1 MSLEPRHLSVCYST
15 TTHGSSGY
23 KMAAKGV
30 SIIPIQLPRR
40 KEQRRALP
48 LILMMFQEVGDGI
61 SLTRAFLPAK
71 QQ

>member
-1 MSLEPRHLSVCYST
+1 
-15 TTHGSSGY
+15 
-23 KMAAKGV
+23 MAAKGV
-30 SIIPIQLPRR
+30 SIIPIQPPRR
-40 KEQRRALP
+40 KEQRRVLP